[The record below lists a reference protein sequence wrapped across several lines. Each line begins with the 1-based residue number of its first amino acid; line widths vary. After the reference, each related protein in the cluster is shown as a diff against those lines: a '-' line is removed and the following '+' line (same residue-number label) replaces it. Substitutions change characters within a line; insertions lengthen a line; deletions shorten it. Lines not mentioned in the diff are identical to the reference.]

1 VRVILADS
9 QAIFRVGIGK
19 ILVAETDIKVVAQ
32 AETLGQTLTAV
43 SRQATEVLLFEQ
55 GLSPTPAD
63 AVSEIIKRIPGLL
76 VIVVVDDVNEA
87 DTVDYLRRG
96 VRGILTRSIAPE
108 LLARCIRKVAQGE
121 TWLDNRGVNWVIKAF
136 RAQAVQLHSTGA
148 RHHLTEREMLVI
160 SGVTK
165 GLRNKDIAH
174 EIGTTEQ
181 VVKNYLR
188 KIYGKLGINDRLEL
202 ALYTVHEKLLESG
215 GSLEP
220 PAAGAGAGPEA
231 APEKAPE
238 KMPDAAGSKT
248 PVRVR

>member
-1 VRVILADS
+1 VILADS

-19 ILVAETDIKVVAQ
+19 ILSAEPDIKVVAQ
-32 AETLGQTLTAV
+32 AESLGQTLTAV
-43 SRQATEVLLFEQ
+43 SKHATEVLLFEQ
-55 GLSPTPAD
+55 GLSPTPAE
-63 AVSEIIKRIPGLL
+63 AVSEILRRIPGLL
-76 VIVVVDDVNEA
+76 VIVLVDDANEA

-96 VRGILTRSIAPE
+96 ARGIVTRSIPPE
-108 LLARCIRKVAQGE
+108 LLVRCIRKVALGE

-136 RAQAVQLHSTGA
+136 RAQAVQLRSTDV
-148 RHHLTEREMLVI
+148 RHQITEREMLVI

-215 GSLEP
+215 GLEP
-220 PAAGAGAGPEA
+220 PPTGAAAEPLPER

-238 KMPDAAGSKT
+238 KTPEAVAGKT